1 MSQRA
6 KELSERFMRFNNEMI
21 AFVAG
26 LFVGVFIGIFV
37 VCLCLTAK
45 EADVYTKD

>member
-1 MSQRA
+1 
-6 KELSERFMRFNNEMI
+6 MI

-45 EADVYTKD
+45 EADVYSQD